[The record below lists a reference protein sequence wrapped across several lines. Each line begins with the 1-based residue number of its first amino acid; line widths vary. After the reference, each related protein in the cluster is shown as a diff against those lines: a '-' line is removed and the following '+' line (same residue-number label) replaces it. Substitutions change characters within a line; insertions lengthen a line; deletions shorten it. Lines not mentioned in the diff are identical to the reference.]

1 VVNAIHA
8 PIGDA
13 LLFLRK
19 RPPSVRTRRYI
30 LPYWRPY
37 HVVTYD
43 EVPKPIWW
51 SVSLS
56 CAVYDLDVHAR
67 ETNQGAACLRANREI
82 GIQGHDAA
90 ILNIGKIRLEETDR
104 RLKSSDIALECGD
117 LGRLGTHRGLEG
129 ADLAL
134 KAGHTGGEGIDL
146 RLEVLGRRGLLTGVR
161 NGGKGE
167 EGDDD
172 ERDED

>member
-1 VVNAIHA
+1 
-8 PIGDA
+8 
-13 LLFLRK
+13 
-19 RPPSVRTRRYI
+19 
-30 LPYWRPY
+30 
-37 HVVTYD
+37 
-43 EVPKPIWW
+43 
-51 SVSLS
+51 
-56 CAVYDLDVHAR
+56 
-67 ETNQGAACLRANREI
+67 
-82 GIQGHDAA
+82 
-90 ILNIGKIRLEETDR
+90 LEETDR